1 MIRTL
6 IVDDDFRVASLHR
19 AYVEK
24 VPGFTVVGEAAT
36 GAEAL
41 RLVNS
46 ARPDL
51 VLLDIYLPDISG
63 LEVMRTIREAGVARV
78 DVIAIT
84 AARDVES
91 LRAAMH
97 GGVVH
102 YLIKPFRFAAL
113 HEKLQSYAAMHHRL
127 KQLSEADQH
136 AVDTLYNILRHG
148 GAEETLPK
156 GLSRPTLELV
166 TRILQEAGGDLTAVE
181 VAELANLSRV
191 TARRYVD
198 HLVQLGRVEVVMRYG
213 SPGRPEHLY
222 HLAARP
228 ATIASSDRSPTG

>member
-6 IVDDDFRVASLHR
+6 IVDDDFRVAALHR

-24 VPGFTVVGEAAT
+24 IPGFTVVAEAAT

-46 ARPDL
+46 AKPDL

-63 LEVMRTIREAGVARV
+63 LEVMRTIRESGASRV

-113 HEKLQSYAAMHHRL
+113 QEKLQSYAAMHQRL

-156 GLSRPTLELV
+156 AER
-166 TRILQEAGGDLTAVE
+166 DLTAVE

-222 HLAARP
+222 HLVARAASVR
-228 ATIASSDRSPTG
+228 

>member
-6 IVDDDFRVASLHR
+6 IVDDDFRVAALHR

-24 VPGFTVVGEAAT
+24 VAGF
-36 GAEAL
+36 
-41 RLVNS
+41 
-46 ARPDL
+46 
-51 VLLDIYLPDISG
+51 I
-63 LEVMRTIREAGVARV
+63 
-78 DVIAIT
+78 
-84 AARDVES
+84 
-91 LRAAMH
+91 
-97 GGVVH
+97 

-113 HEKLQSYAAMHHRL
+113 HEKLQSYAAMHERL

-156 GLSRPTLELV
+156 GLSRPTLDLV
-166 TRILQEAGGDLTAVE
+166 TRILQEAEGDLTAIE

-198 HLVQLGRVEVVMRYG
+198 HLVQLGRAEVVMRYG

-222 HLAARP
+222 HLVARP
-228 ATIASSDRSPTG
+228 ANVG

>member
-6 IVDDDFRVASLHR
+6 IVDDDFRVAALHR

-24 VPGFTVVGEAAT
+24 VPGFSVVGEAGT
-36 GAEAL
+36 GADGL
-41 RLVNS
+41 RLINQS
-46 ARPDL
+46 KPDL

-63 LEVMRTIREAGVARV
+63 LDVMRTIREGRASRV

-113 HEKLQSYAAMHHRL
+113 QEKLQSYAAMHQRL

-136 AVDTLYNILRHG
+136 AVDTLYTILRQG
-148 GAEETLPK
+148 SGEALPK
-156 GLSRPTLELV
+156 GLSRPTLDLV
-166 TRILQEAGGDLTAVE
+166 TRILQQAGRDLAAAE
-181 VAELANLSRV
+181 VADLASLSRV
-191 TARRYVD
+191 TARRYLD
-198 HLVQLGRVEVVMRYG
+198 HLVQSGRVEVVMRYG
-213 SPGRPEHLY
+213 SPGRPEHRY
-222 HLAARP
+222 HLVAAPVVGPAQRP
-228 ATIASSDRSPTG
+228 G

>member
-6 IVDDDFRVASLHR
+6 IVDDDFRVAALHR

-24 VPGFTVVGEAAT
+24 VPGFTVVGEAGT
-36 GAEAL
+36 GADAL
-41 RLVNS
+41 RLIAQVK
-46 ARPDL
+46 PDL

-63 LEVMRTIREAGVARV
+63 LDVMRTIRESGASRV

-113 HEKLQSYAAMHHRL
+113 EEKLRSYAAMHHRL
-127 KQLSEADQH
+127 KQFSGDFQH
-136 AVDTLYNILRHG
+136 A
-148 GAEETLPK
+148 A
-156 GLSRPTLELV
+156 
-166 TRILQEAGGDLTAVE
+166 ATAHCI
-181 VAELANLSRV
+181 RV
-191 TARRYVD
+191 
-198 HLVQLGRVEVVMRYG
+198 H
-213 SPGRPEHLY
+213 
-222 HLAARP
+222 
-228 ATIASSDRSPTG
+228 